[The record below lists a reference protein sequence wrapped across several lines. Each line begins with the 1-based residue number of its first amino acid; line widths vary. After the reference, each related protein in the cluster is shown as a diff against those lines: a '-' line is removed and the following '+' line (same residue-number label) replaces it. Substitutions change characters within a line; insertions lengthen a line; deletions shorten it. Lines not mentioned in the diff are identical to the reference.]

1 MLHRRLDGDD
11 KGHQRVGCHRKDSG
25 GRSGKATS
33 GRRGDPHPEPNESII
48 YGAFFTA
55 GLGLPVTLLVAGVL
69 EYYGLELPQLTANAV
84 VRLAIYE
91 YAKRVDGLRA
101 SAKHF
106 VSLHF
111 ASCQPKL
118 VVEGG
123 ETKSL
128 TFASVNFQVRPSLVE
143 YFPSRAAND
152 RWATRWSNCWFYLD
166 VGADSGLAST
176 NKDI

>member
-1 MLHRRLDGDD
+1 MLHRRLDGD
-11 KGHQRVGCHRKDSG
+11 GERHQRVGCHRKDSG

-33 GRRGDPHPEPNESII
+33 SRQGDPHPEPNESII

-55 GLGLPVTLLVAGVL
+55 GLGLPVTPLVAGVL
-69 EYYGLELPQLTANAV
+69 EYYGLELPQLTANAA

-91 YAKRVDGLRA
+91 YAMRVDGLRA

-106 VSLHF
+106 ASLHF
-111 ASCQPKL
+111 ANCQPKL
-118 VVEGG
+118 VAEGG

-128 TFASVNFQVRPSLVE
+128 TFASVNFQVRPGLVE
-143 YFPSRAAND
+143 YFLSRAAND
-152 RWATRWSNCWFYLD
+152 RWATGWSNCWFYLD